1 MKYINVLVAVSVMLG
16 VVACAGHGDYVEN
29 EKPAYWMK
37 KYPGA
42 DQAKVNR
49 CMAIANAEYDKKV
62 GNTAFSV
69 GPTLD
74 KGIAWEKCMDGK

>member
-1 MKYINVLVAVSVMLG
+1 MKYINVLVAMAVMFG

-29 EKPAYWMK
+29 EKAAYWMK

-49 CMAIANAEYDKKV
+49 CMAVANAEYDKSV
-62 GNTAFSV
+62 GTNW
-69 GPTLD
+69 GPTLM
-74 KGIAWEKCMDGK
+74 KANAWEKCMENK